1 MAPHFLLPQD
11 YARLIFFPYVY
22 DAIKGIQKSSQLLP
36 KILFDE
42 EGLRKIISKGL
53 VTENIAYMLFVK
65 ANSYFTDFSVNNNEI
80 CVYSTA
86 VYSFGDFPLLC
97 HY

>member
-1 MAPHFLLPQD
+1 MFFKWNAVPERKEWLKWCGKFNMAPHFLLPQD

-65 ANSYFTDFSVNNNEI
+65 AKFIFHRFFCE
-80 CVYSTA
+80 
-86 VYSFGDFPLLC
+86 
-97 HY
+97 